1 MLKTAFIG
9 NENFFDHMI
18 CEWLSEH
25 TDLSLI
31 IWTNEL
37 SWAHG
42 TGIERKKKV
51 LRRFINR
58 AQRKGSLRTLN
69 EALYYVIYRRFLQPK
84 EISQV
89 LDAVNSTERH
99 PQKPLAEIKQVR
111 PKDIKSS
118 ELQHLIESSELDAIF
133 SVCID
138 VYLPEKMINA
148 PKHGSFLWH
157 EGITPEYRGVYSPF
171 WALLKKDYDNLG
183 YTLLRMNT
191 KLDAGEVFVQGKA
204 ENVDLKKDWHSYIG
218 HKAIIDSLPKVKQFI
233 GQLERNQHRP
243 IDRENAVDGYYSYPT
258 ASALLKIVLDRWL
271 GNRMNPAPNRG
282 SERSGPRQ
290 YHDSSTGHS

>member
-1 MLKTAFIG
+1 MLRTAFIG

-31 IWTNEL
+31 VWTNDL
-37 SWAHG
+37 SWAGG
-42 TGIERKKKV
+42 TGVERKKKV
-51 LRRFINR
+51 LRRFMTR
-58 AQRKGSLRTLN
+58 ARRRGSLRTLN
-69 EALYYVIYRRFLQPK
+69 ELLYYVAYRRFLQRG
-84 EISQV
+84 EVAQV
-89 LDAVNSTERH
+89 LHAVESTERR
-99 PQKPLAEIKQVR
+99 PQKPLSEIKQVR

-183 YTLLRMNT
+183 YTLLRMNA
-191 KLDAGEVFVQGKA
+191 KLDAGEVFVQGKV
-204 ENVDLKKDWHSYIG
+204 ENVDLKNDWHSYIG
-218 HKAIIDSLPKVKQFI
+218 HKAIIDSLPKVKQFLL
-233 GQLERNQHRP
+233 QLERNQHQP
-243 IDRENAVDGYYSYPT
+243 INREHAVDGYYSYPT

-271 GNRMNPAPNRG
+271 GNRLSPAPERG

-290 YHDSSTGHS
+290 HPDSSTGPS